1 MKTPL
6 KGFASSNF
14 LQSTA
19 FSTISIER
27 VVLVYMNFKMGQVN
41 LGRQRLQ
48 VLKLPLTYFSFKFGL
63 VLRKTSCCC
72 ILFSEN

>member
-6 KGFASSNF
+6 KEFTSSNF
-14 LQSTA
+14 FQCTM
-19 FSTISIER
+19 FSTISTECAA
-27 VVLVYMNFKMGQVN
+27 LVYMNFKMGQVN